1 MLYLNLTEGK
11 TQITTK
17 KNMKKVKPRTMFR
30 VLLDLL
36 DTGLNGNELEV
47 LSYMMAEPERVWTLA
62 NGGDDYFM
70 EILECKR
77 STVVNIKNLLI
88 DEGIVDVSENKR
100 EFWLS
105 EKWKMLATGILK
117 RGSVEFGMCFDF
129 SEQ

>member
-11 TQITTK
+11 TRITTK
-17 KNMKKVKPRTMFR
+17 KDMKKVKPRTMFR

-36 DTGLNGNELEV
+36 DTGLNANELEV
-47 LSYMMAEPERVWTLA
+47 LSYIMAEPERVWTLA
-62 NGGDDYFM
+62 NGGDEFFM
-70 EILECKR
+70 AALDCKR
-77 STVVNIKNLLI
+77 STVVNAKNVLI
-88 DEGIVDVSENKR
+88 DEGIIEVSENKR

-105 EKWKMLATGILK
+105 EKWKILATGILK